1 MTIEFVHDFI
11 FNKKSFKEKLF
22 YAYDIVYKLLLFA
35 FGFAVEVD
43 IEASSHFM
51 SVSKAS
57 FCDGIGFKELVGV
70 LDQSAAEKSSS
81 SSVST
86 SSSFVN
92 RMTEEDQ
99 IKLVI
104 NWFKSTRPRHKFI
117 NTDICNF
124 VEADLLLRYEKFLLI
139 FECKRSMTHES
150 RNKGRKQLLRLCK
163 GFRAWEDRVIGV
175 LYSPVG
181 YEIVCDFGDKN
192 VDISI
197 VLPALSVAQNYSSL
211 ISSRIVSDF
220 RDDVDPLESQ
230 SGIRSYMEGKKNSDS
245 PMSDGQQKINAG
257 GFPSIFVDAAT
268 HHLSRMRASKPS
280 NNSWSMNKIFDDT
293 NTIKSDQKFIRE
305 KFADEQRMQFAAP
318 GSASCDS
325 KQVTPI
331 QNLMKEM
338 KISVSSGNGMSFQ
351 DEVQTSP
358 DVDNDIGV

>member
-1 MTIEFVHDFI
+1 
-11 FNKKSFKEKLF
+11 
-22 YAYDIVYKLLLFA
+22 
-35 FGFAVEVD
+35 
-43 IEASSHFM
+43 
-51 SVSKAS
+51 
-57 FCDGIGFKELVGV
+57 
-70 LDQSAAEKSSS
+70 
-81 SSVST
+81 
-86 SSSFVN
+86 
-92 RMTEEDQ
+92 MTEEDQ

-104 NWFKSTRPRHKFI
+104 NWFKSTKPRHKFI

-220 RDDVDPLESQ
+220 RDDVDPLVSQ
-230 SGIRSYMEGKKNSDS
+230 SGTRSYMQGKKNSDL
-245 PMSDGQQKINAG
+245 PMSDNQQKINAG

-268 HHLSRMRASKPS
+268 HHLSRMRVSKPS
-280 NNSWSMNKIFDDT
+280 NSPWSMNKVFNDV
-293 NTIKSDQKFIRE
+293 NTIKYDQKFIE
-305 KFADEQRMQFAAP
+305 AKFADEQREHFAAS
-318 GSASCDS
+318 GSATCES
-325 KQVTPI
+325 KQITPI
-331 QNLMKEM
+331 QGLMKEM
-338 KISVSSGNGMSFQ
+338 KISVPSNNGMSFQ
-351 DEVQTSP
+351 EVMQVP
-358 DVDNDIGV
+358 AEIDDDIGV